1 VSAKPSPVSKVS
13 PKRVRPAPDAPPAEP
28 PAPESPESAPASR
41 SRRAPDPADRQRDA
55 DRTRQRIL
63 DAALGEFAD
72 KGYAGAR
79 VREIADRA
87 GVNAQLISYYF
98 GGKEGLY
105 EELIRRWHQ
114 REANLEQLDLSLA
127 DLVLGYLQVG
137 FDQPELMRMFVWENL
152 TRTRGSR
159 AGGAASDG
167 DPPEV
172 ADLRRR
178 QAAGEIADDIDPAC
192 LLVAIMGAV
201 SAPSTMPQEIERL
214 CGVPAASEEFHKRY
228 GDQLRI
234 VLGHLAAPSGEQ
246 PQEKIMPVPSA
257 SGSSMPNNANRRK
270 G

>member
-1 VSAKPSPVSKVS
+1 VSVKPSP
-13 PKRVRPAPDAPPAEP
+13 P
-28 PAPESPESAPASR
+28 
-41 SRRAPDPADRQRDA
+41 RRAPDPGDRQRDA

-63 DAALGEFAD
+63 DAALGEFAE

-105 EELIRRWHQ
+105 EELIRRWHE
-114 REANLEQLDLSLA
+114 REATLEQLDLPLA

-152 TRTRGSR
+152 TRTRGSG
-159 AGGAASDG
+159 AGGPTSDG
-167 DPPEV
+167 EAPEV

-192 LLVAIMGAV
+192 FLVAIMAAV
-201 SAPSTMPQEIERL
+201 SAPSIIPQEVERL
-214 CGVPAASEEFHKRY
+214 CGVPADSAEFQKRY
-228 GDQLRI
+228 GEQLRI

-246 PQEKIMPVPSA
+246 PQKKIMPDPPA
-257 SGSSMPNNANRRK
+257 PRSSLAKNANRRK

>member
-1 VSAKPSPVSKVS
+1 MSAKPSP
-13 PKRVRPAPDAPPAEP
+13 
-28 PAPESPESAPASR
+28 AS
-41 SRRAPDPADRQRDA
+41 SRRAPDPGDRLRDA

-87 GVNAQLISYYF
+87 GINAQLISYYF

-114 REANLEQLDLSLA
+114 REASFEQQNLTLA
-127 DLVLGYLQVG
+127 DLVLSYLQVG
-137 FDQPELMRMFVWENL
+137 YDQPELMRMFVWENL
-152 TRTRGSR
+152 TRMRGSG
-159 AGGAASDG
+159 AGGPPSDG

-178 QAAGEIADDIDPAC
+178 QAAGEVAEDIDPAC

-214 CGVPAASEEFHKRY
+214 CGMPADSEEFHKRY

-246 PQEKIMPVPSA
+246 PPKKIMQDPPER
-257 SGSSMPNNANRRK
+257 SGRSGGR
-270 G
+270 